1 MKGYCEWCGRSPSLQ
16 ERVRGGGI
24 APNEDETLYLCPECR
39 RGAVPSTIPAQRT
52 QRATPSI
59 ETYATVFGVTAMA
72 VVAFALLFDSVP
84 AKPPRTGEV
93 QGITQLGPGRSAD
106 PTQRGSIAPS
116 GPAPTI
122 TLGQGQEHDGPALSV
137 GRPALRSWTDS
148 FGRSRIQVIVEVRN
162 DAAGWV
168 TFPSAASTYRIMDGA
183 REVALGAF
191 TALAAVTG
199 PGETAYLVD
208 TISVAAGDLTP
219 RLSAEQNVVAVPTNR
234 PAVTLS
240 ISRLRLTDGIG
251 GGVRA
256 TGLVRNDGDEATRT
270 VIAGVIAL
278 DRDGR
283 PLAAVFDTTDVGQ
296 LNPGDARRF
305 TTDANPGGPPVTTG
319 GIGELVGV
327 AFEAGR

>member
-1 MKGYCEWCGRSPSLQ
+1 M
-16 ERVRGGGI
+16 
-24 APNEDETLYLCPECR
+24 
-39 RGAVPSTIPAQRT
+39 
-52 QRATPSI
+52 
-59 ETYATVFGVTAMA
+59 
-72 VVAFALLFDSVP
+72 
-84 AKPPRTGEV
+84 
-93 QGITQLGPGRSAD
+93 
-106 PTQRGSIAPS
+106 
-116 GPAPTI
+116 
-122 TLGQGQEHDGPALSV
+122 SV